1 MPQVKNSA
9 PRSHKLALGSLL
21 ITLLVIVGST
31 LALAAN
37 KPETIEATAMGTSTQ
52 MGSEFGV
59 TLDIYDYS
67 TRADRQM
74 LVQAFQKGKNEGLVN
89 ALGKMKAAGHI
100 AVTGTLG
107 YDCSYIRMIPTP
119 TGRKIRFVTNRLL
132 RFGEVY
138 WDTRSTAYDLTAGEL
153 DLNDTDKSKSTGV
166 FYPAAEFEI
175 DKQGELQINLVGN
188 PWKLVDVLDWKGA
201 FVVN

>member
-1 MPQVKNSA
+1 MSQIKNSA

-21 ITLLVIVGST
+21 ITGLVSVGST

-37 KPETIEATAMGTSTQ
+37 KPETVEATAMGTSTQ
-52 MGSEFGV
+52 MGSEFGI

-67 TRADRQM
+67 TRTDRQL
-74 LVQAFQKGKNEGLVN
+74 LVQAFEKGKNEGLVN

-138 WDTRSTAYDLTAGEL
+138 RDSRSTAYNLTAGG
-153 DLNDTDKSKSTGV
+153 STV
-166 FYPAAEFEI
+166 E
-175 DKQGELQINLVGN
+175 QTL
-188 PWKLVDVLDWKGA
+188 
-201 FVVN
+201 

>member
-1 MPQVKNSA
+1 MSQVKNSA

-52 MGSEFGV
+52 MGSEFGL

-74 LVQAFQKGKNEGLVN
+74 LVQAFEKGKNEGLVN
-89 ALGKMKAAGHI
+89 ALAQA
-100 AVTGTLG
+100 
-107 YDCSYIRMIPTP
+107 S
-119 TGRKIRFVTNRLL
+119 
-132 RFGEVY
+132 
-138 WDTRSTAYDLTAGEL
+138 S
-153 DLNDTDKSKSTGV
+153 SS
-166 FYPAAEFEI
+166 
-175 DKQGELQINLVGN
+175 
-188 PWKLVDVLDWKGA
+188 
-201 FVVN
+201 

>member
-1 MPQVKNSA
+1 MSQIKNSA

-21 ITLLVIVGST
+21 MTGLVIAGST

-52 MGSEFGV
+52 MGSEFGL

-74 LVQAFQKGKNEGLVN
+74 LVQAFDKGKNEGLVN

-100 AVTGTLG
+100 SVTGTLG
-107 YDCSYIRMIPTP
+107 YDCSYILMIPTP

-153 DLNDTDKSKSTGV
+153 DLNDTDKSKSMGV

-188 PWKLVDVLDWKGA
+188 PWKLVDVLDWKGTPG
-201 FVVN
+201 VN